1 MDIKFKNGTIHF
13 TEKGEGQSLVLLHG
27 FTESLEIW
35 NDFSE
40 FLSKYFRVVCID
52 LPGHGKSSLIAEIHT
67 MEIMAESVKEVLDF
81 LKIDSCVM
89 IGHSMGGYVT
99 LAFADQ
105 NPGLLKG
112 FGLFHSSAA
121 ADTDEGTKNRERAI
135 DIIKQNHLNY
145 LASFIPD
152 LFAEENKKIFEQEIE
167 YLVKTAKNM
176 SIEGVVAAQEGMKL
190 RTDKYHVLKNTEVPV
205 LIIAG
210 QKDSRIP
217 FAKVMEQVVLPKEAY
232 LQSLRDAA
240 HMGYLEARY
249 ETLHAVFSFTKRAFL
264 I

>member
-1 MDIKFKNGTIHF
+1 MDIEFKNGTIHYS
-13 TEKGEGQSLVLLHG
+13 EKGEGQTLILLHG

-35 NDFSE
+35 NDFAA
-40 FLSKYFRVVCID
+40 FFSKYFRVVCID
-52 LPGHGKSSLIAEIHT
+52 LPGHGKSSVIADVHT
-67 MEIMAESVKEVLDF
+67 MELMAEAVKEVLKA
-81 LKIDSCVM
+81 LKIDTCVM

-99 LAFADQ
+99 LAFAEKY
-105 NPGLLKG
+105 PEMLKG

-121 ADTDEGTKNRERAI
+121 ADTDEARKNRERAI
-135 DIIKQNHLNY
+135 EIIKQNHHNY

-152 LFAEENKKIFEQEIE
+152 LFAEENRKVFEQEIE

-176 SIEGVVAAQEGMKL
+176 TTEGVVAAQEGMKQ
-190 RTDKYHVLKNTEVPV
+190 RTDKYHILKNAEVPV
-205 LIIAG
+205 LFIAG

-217 FAKVMEQVVLPKEAY
+217 FVKVMEQVALPKEAY